1 MADFSISAFRTAL
14 KSGSRPNLF
23 RINVSLPSGITDS
36 TNNSVNVGGYTT
48 LVRSA
53 ALPSATIGTIELPMG
68 AGRRLKL
75 GGDRV
80 FSEWT
85 STVLN
90 DENYLLRS
98 SLEAWQNQMVY
109 TNFAITDSV
118 GNRSADV
125 STDASLYGAVEIFQ
139 LNESGISVPYGSY
152 RLVNCWPSDISAIDL
167 SYDTTDAIEDFT
179 VTWTYDYYENNFTS
193 TTGSAEK
200 DITGIVATES
210 SDG

>member
-1 MADFSISAFRTAL
+1 MADFSISTFRTAL

-23 RINVSLPSGITDS
+23 RIDVTAPAGQPSLANI
-36 TNNSVNVGGYTT
+36 YTT

-53 ALPSATIGTIELPMG
+53 ALPSATIGTIELPMNG
-68 AGRRLKL
+68 GRRFKI

-98 SLEAWQNQMVY
+98 SLEAWQNNMVF
-109 TNFAITDSV
+109 TNYEINNSL
-118 GNRSADV
+118 GNRSAA
-125 STDASLYGAVEIFQ
+125 ASGLYGTVLIYQ
-139 LNESGISVPYGSY
+139 LDETGASVPNGSY

-167 SYDTTDAIEDFT
+167 SYDTTDAVEDFT
-179 VTWTYDYYENNFTS
+179 VTWTYDFYENGFTDETVVPVISAS
-193 TTGSAEK
+193 TT
-200 DITGIVATES
+200 
-210 SDG
+210 

>member
-1 MADFSISAFRTAL
+1 MTDFSISAFRTAI

-23 RINVSLPSGITDS
+23 RIDVTAPTGQPSLA
-36 TNNSVNVGGYTT
+36 NYTT

-53 ALPSATIGTIELPMG
+53 ALPSATIGTIELPMNG
-68 AGRRLKL
+68 GRRFKI

-98 SLEAWQNQMVY
+98 SLEAWQNNMVL
-109 TNFAITDSV
+109 TNYEVNNSL
-118 GNRSADV
+118 GNRSAA
-125 STDASLYGAVEIFQ
+125 ASGLYGTVLIYQ
-139 LNESGISVPYGSY
+139 LDETGASVPFGSY

-167 SYDTTDAIEDFT
+167 SYDTTDAVEDFT
-179 VTWTYDYYENNFTS
+179 VTWTYDYYENGFKDETAI
-193 TTGSAEK
+193 TAIEK
-200 DITGIVATES
+200 AK
-210 SDG
+210 

>member
-1 MADFSISAFRTAL
+1 MADFKISTFRTAL

-23 RINVSLPSGITDS
+23 RIDVTAPAGQPSLANI
-36 TNNSVNVGGYTT
+36 YTT

-53 ALPSATIGTIELPMG
+53 ALPSATIGTIELPMNG
-68 AGRRLKL
+68 GRRFKI

-98 SLEAWQNQMVY
+98 SLEAWQNNMVF
-109 TNFAITDSV
+109 TNYEINSSL
-118 GNRSADV
+118 GNRSAA
-125 STDASLYGAVEIFQ
+125 ASGLYGTVMIYQ
-139 LNESGISVPYGSY
+139 LDETGASIVNGSY

-167 SYDTTDAIEDFT
+167 SYDTTDAVEDFT
-179 VTWTYDYYENNFTS
+179 VTWTYDFYENGFTDETVVPVISAS
-193 TTGSAEK
+193 TT
-200 DITGIVATES
+200 
-210 SDG
+210 

>member
-1 MADFSISAFRTAL
+1 MAADFSISKFRAAL

-23 RINVSLPSGITDS
+23 RINVSPPAGLAEGASKAQL
-36 TNNSVNVGGYTT
+36 GGYTT
-48 LVRSA
+48 FVRSA

-98 SLEAWQNQMVY
+98 SLEAWQNLMVF
-109 TNFAITDSV
+109 TNFEIEDGV
-118 GNRSADV
+118 GNRSAA
-125 STDASLYGAVEIFQ
+125 SDAGFYGTIEIYQ
-139 LNESGISVPYGSY
+139 LNELGLSVPNGSY

-193 TTGSAEK
+193 TAGSGEA
-200 DITGIVATES
+200 DITGIVA
-210 SDG
+210 GG

>member
-23 RINVSLPSGITDS
+23 RINVTKPLGLGGSENI
-36 TNNSVNVGGYTT
+36 GGYTT

-53 ALPSATIGTIELPMG
+53 ALPSATIGTIELPMNG
-68 AGRRLKL
+68 GRRFKI

-98 SLEAWQNQMVY
+98 SLEAWQNNMVF
-109 TNFAITDSV
+109 TNYEINNSL
-118 GNRSADV
+118 GNRSAA
-125 STDASLYGAVEIFQ
+125 ASGLYGTVVIYQ
-139 LNESGISVPYGSY
+139 LDETGASVDNASY
-152 RLVNCWPSDISAIDL
+152 KLVNCWPSDISAIDL

-179 VTWTYDYYENNFTS
+179 VTWTYDFYENNFTDETVVPVISAS
-193 TTGSAEK
+193 TT
-200 DITGIVATES
+200 
-210 SDG
+210 

>member
-1 MADFSISAFRTAL
+1 MADFSISKFRSAI

-23 RINVSLPSGITDS
+23 RIDVTAPTGVPSLTSI
-36 TNNSVNVGGYTT
+36 YTS

-53 ALPSATIGTIELPMG
+53 ALPSATIGTIELPMNG
-68 AGRRLKL
+68 GRRFKI

-98 SLEAWQNQMVY
+98 SLEAWQNNMVF
-109 TNFAITDSV
+109 TNYEINSSL
-118 GNRSADV
+118 GNRSA
-125 STDASLYGAVEIFQ
+125 AANGLYGTVVIYQ
-139 LNESGISVPYGSY
+139 LDEFGASVPNASY

-179 VTWTYDYYENNFTS
+179 VTWTYDFYENNFTDETVVPVISAS
-193 TTGSAEK
+193 TT
-200 DITGIVATES
+200 
-210 SDG
+210 

>member
-1 MADFSISAFRTAL
+1 MADFSISTFRTAL

-23 RINVSLPSGITDS
+23 RIDVTAPAGQPSLANI
-36 TNNSVNVGGYTT
+36 YTT

-53 ALPSATIGTIELPMG
+53 ALPSATIGTIELPMNG
-68 AGRRLKL
+68 GRRFKI

-98 SLEAWQNQMVY
+98 SLEAWQNNMVF
-109 TNFAITDSV
+109 TNYEINNSL
-118 GNRSADV
+118 GNRSAA
-125 STDASLYGAVEIFQ
+125 ASGLYGTVVIYQ
-139 LNESGISVPYGSY
+139 LDETGASVHNASY
-152 RLVNCWPSDISAIDL
+152 KLVNCWPSDISAIDL

-179 VTWTYDYYENNFTS
+179 VTWTYDFYENNFTDETVVPVISAS
-193 TTGSAEK
+193 TT
-200 DITGIVATES
+200 
-210 SDG
+210 

>member
-1 MADFSISAFRTAL
+1 MAGDFKISTFRTAL

-23 RINVSLPSGITDS
+23 RIDVTAPAGQPSLANI
-36 TNNSVNVGGYTT
+36 YTT

-53 ALPSATIGTIELPMG
+53 ALPSATIGTIELPMNG
-68 AGRRLKL
+68 GRRFKI

-98 SLEAWQNQMVY
+98 SLEAWQNNMVF
-109 TNFAITDSV
+109 TNYEINSSL
-118 GNRSADV
+118 GNRSA
-125 STDASLYGAVEIFQ
+125 AANGLYGTVVIYQ
-139 LNESGISVPYGSY
+139 LDEFGASVPNASY

-167 SYDTTDAIEDFT
+167 SYDTTDAVEDFT
-179 VTWTYDYYENNFTS
+179 VTWTYDFYENNFRDETVIPEI
-193 TTGSAEK
+193 SASQ
-200 DITGIVATES
+200 T
-210 SDG
+210 

>member
-53 ALPSATIGTIELPMG
+53 ALPSATIGTIELPMNG
-68 AGRRLKL
+68 GRRFKI

-98 SLEAWQNQMVY
+98 SLEAWQNNMVF
-109 TNFAITDSV
+109 TNYEINNSL
-118 GNRSADV
+118 GNIS
-125 STDASLYGAVEIFQ
+125 DAA
-139 LNESGISVPYGSY
+139 SGINGTVVIYQLDETGASVDNASY
-152 RLVNCWPSDISAIDL
+152 KLVNCWPSDISAIDL

-179 VTWTYDYYENNFTS
+179 VTWTYDFYENNFTDETVVPVISAS
-193 TTGSAEK
+193 TT
-200 DITGIVATES
+200 
-210 SDG
+210 

>member
-1 MADFSISAFRTAL
+1 MADFSISTFRTAL

-23 RINVSLPSGITDS
+23 RIDVTAPAGVPSL
-36 TNNSVNVGGYTT
+36 TNIYTS

-53 ALPSATIGTIELPMG
+53 ALPSATIGTIELPMNG
-68 AGRRLKL
+68 GRRFKI

-98 SLEAWQNQMVY
+98 SLEAWQNNMVF
-109 TNFAITDSV
+109 TNYEINNSL
-118 GNRSADV
+118 GNRSAA
-125 STDASLYGAVEIFQ
+125 ASGLYGTVVIYQ
-139 LNESGISVPYGSY
+139 LDETGASVDNASY

-167 SYDTTDAIEDFT
+167 SYDTTDAI
-179 VTWTYDYYENNFTS
+179 
-193 TTGSAEK
+193 
-200 DITGIVATES
+200 
-210 SDG
+210 

>member
-1 MADFSISAFRTAL
+1 MADFSISKFRSAI

-23 RINVSLPSGITDS
+23 RIDVTAPAAVPSL
-36 TNNSVNVGGYTT
+36 TNIYTS

-53 ALPSATIGTIELPMG
+53 ALPSATIGTIELPMNG
-68 AGRRLKL
+68 GRRFKI

-98 SLEAWQNQMVY
+98 SLEAWQNNMVF
-109 TNFAITDSV
+109 TNYEINSSL
-118 GNRSADV
+118 GNRSA
-125 STDASLYGAVEIFQ
+125 AANGLYGTVVIYQ
-139 LNESGISVPYGSY
+139 LDEFGASVPNASY

-179 VTWTYDYYENNFTS
+179 VTWTYDFYENNFTDETVVPVISAS
-193 TTGSAEK
+193 TT
-200 DITGIVATES
+200 
-210 SDG
+210 

>member
-1 MADFSISAFRTAL
+1 MADFSISKFRSAI

-23 RINVSLPSGITDS
+23 RIDVTAPAAVPSL
-36 TNNSVNVGGYTT
+36 TNIYTS

-53 ALPSATIGTIELPMG
+53 ALPSATIGTIELPMNG
-68 AGRRLKL
+68 GRRFKI

-98 SLEAWQNQMVY
+98 SLEAWQNNMVF
-109 TNFAITDSV
+109 TNYEINNSL
-118 GNRSADV
+118 GNRSAA
-125 STDASLYGAVEIFQ
+125 ASGLYGTVLIYQ
-139 LNESGISVPYGSY
+139 LDETGASVPNGSY

-167 SYDTTDAIEDFT
+167 SYDTTDAVEDFT
-179 VTWTYDYYENNFTS
+179 VTWTYDFYENGFTDETVVPVISAS
-193 TTGSAEK
+193 TT
-200 DITGIVATES
+200 
-210 SDG
+210 